1 MANNFEKFKEGLT
14 IDTLINLLDSNC
26 VICPCRRKCNNDV
39 SGCTCH
45 EFLQKWLETSEND
58 REQVVL
64 RANILG
70 GLNSYILDLG
80 DESIIEPWL
89 MCGVPDGCTEEEL
102 MEIAEDVDDF
112 RSIVKEFA
120 KLI

>member
-1 MANNFEKFKEGLT
+1 MNNYEKYLKTMTPEKLT
-14 IDTLINLLDSNC
+14 NLITDGFCGN
-26 VICPCRRKCNNDV
+26 CPCKGTQMCDE
-39 SGCTCH
+39 SGDC
-45 EFLQKWLETSEND
+45 EETILNYFNRDEDYEN
-58 REQVVL
+58 QIL

-70 GLNSYILDLG
+70 GMDCYIRDLG
-80 DESIIEPWL
+80 DEDILEPWL
-89 MCGVPDGCTEEEL
+89 MCGVPDGCSEEEL